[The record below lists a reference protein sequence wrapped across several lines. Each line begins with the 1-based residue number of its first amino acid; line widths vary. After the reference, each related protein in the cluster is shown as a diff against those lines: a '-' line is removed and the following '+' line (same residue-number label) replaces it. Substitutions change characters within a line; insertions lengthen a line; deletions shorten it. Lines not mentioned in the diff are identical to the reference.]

1 MGIGAREGGKEG
13 GRRARGREQRA
24 ARGAAGASAARPSR
38 LLRLLSVC
46 SARARG
52 GMGWPGGSPCCC
64 PAPPRPRP
72 AGRPPQVS
80 GREAPDG
87 RAAACASRRGGQ
99 CRWWSPGGAEPL
111 RGANG
116 RGERNG
122 RARSGVG
129 SPGSG
134 VRGRQGPERWPG
146 AGPAHGH
153 SPAGRL
159 AFARPDSIRRRS
171 VPPRTRTAA
180 AGPGLGRELAG
191 ESVCQGFPFPPHIW
205 GNRGTCGLHR
215 EFSRSPWAL
224 SRTPPSLP
232 VSFPG
237 PHPSSAAG
245 LPAAHPTTAI
255 SRKGECGWRVSPN
268 KPRALE

>member
-1 MGIGAREGGKEG
+1 MLPRPAAPPPRRAPPAGEWPRGAGREGGG
-13 GRRARGREQRA
+13 LCVTARRAVPVVVARGRGAA
-24 ARGAAGASAARPSR
+24 ARGEWAWGAE
-38 LLRLLSVC
+38 
-46 SARARG
+46 RAR
-52 GMGWPGGSPCCC
+52 
-64 PAPPRPRP
+64 
-72 AGRPPQVS
+72 QVG
-80 GREAPDG
+80 GREP
-87 RAAACASRRGGQ
+87 
-99 CRWWSPGGAEPL
+99 
-111 RGANG
+111 
-116 RGERNG
+116 
-122 RARSGVG
+122 
-129 SPGSG
+129 G
-134 VRGRQGPERWPG
+134 VRGPRPTGAGKVTG

-159 AFARPDSIRRRS
+159 AFARRDSIRRRS
-171 VPPRTRTAA
+171 VPPRTRTAP

-215 EFSRSPWAL
+215 EFSRSLWAL
-224 SRTPPSLP
+224 SRTPSSLP